1 MVAARQLAASIGYM
15 ALSSYDRSQIAC
27 YSRSINARLP
37 IMRGARPIA
46 CFRSCKG
53 QKREARAVWARC
65 LRFLAHS
72 PAGDDLGVLGFLARG
87 RRGGV
92 VQGAFLLSG
101 TGQEVV
107 LVHVLSREELE
118 PKLTGDLRLVDSET
132 MSGKEV
138 ALTGKVLD
146 AYKEELERYRTMLS
160 RVCADRGCLTCS
172 FRRTCRLRMRC
183 SGCLRELAWL
193 LDRAG
198 SLQAPCP
205 SICRTSY
212 VFGKLIDG
220 EHR

>member
-1 MVAARQLAASIGYM
+1 M
-15 ALSSYDRSQIAC
+15 
-27 YSRSINARLP
+27 
-37 IMRGARPIA
+37 
-46 CFRSCKG
+46 
-53 QKREARAVWARC
+53 
-65 LRFLAHS
+65 
-72 PAGDDLGVLGFLARG
+72 
-87 RRGGV
+87 
-92 VQGAFLLSG
+92 
-101 TGQEVV
+101 
-107 LVHVLSREELE
+107 HVLSREELE

-198 SLQAPCP
+198 SLAGPRVQA
-205 SICRTSY
+205 SAELHTYLGS
-212 VFGKLIDG
+212 
-220 EHR
+220 